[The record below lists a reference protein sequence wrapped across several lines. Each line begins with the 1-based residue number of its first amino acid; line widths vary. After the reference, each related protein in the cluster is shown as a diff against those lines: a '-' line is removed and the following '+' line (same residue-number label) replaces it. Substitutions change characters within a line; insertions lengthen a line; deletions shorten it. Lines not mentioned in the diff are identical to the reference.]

1 VNIYLIGFMGSGKST
16 AGKRVAA
23 LLRWRFEDIDRMVE
37 LKEGMKVPEIF
48 SARGEAYF
56 RSAESAALREVSA
69 RTRTV
74 VACGGGT
81 PCSPENLQ
89 VMKSTGV
96 TVYLKLSVE
105 NLVSRLSRHGNDRPL
120 LRNTDSDTLVVRVS
134 SLLGERSQW
143 YEQADLIIDAAL
155 SEEEEMTSLIAETLR
170 SKGAYL

>member
-1 VNIYLIGFMGSGKST
+1 MNIYLIGFMGSGKST
-16 AGKRVAA
+16 AGKKVAA

-37 LKEGMKVPEIF
+37 KKEGMKVPEIF

-81 PCSPENLQ
+81 PCSPENMQ

-105 NLVSRLSRHGNDRPL
+105 HLVSRLSRHGNDRPL
-120 LRNTDSDTLVVRVS
+120 LKDTDSGTLAGRVS

-143 YEQADLIIDAAL
+143 YEQADLTIDAAL
-155 SEEEEMTSLIAETLR
+155 TEEEEMTSLIADTVR

>member
-1 VNIYLIGFMGSGKST
+1 MNIYLIGFMGSGKST
-16 AGKRVAA
+16 SGRRVAA
-23 LLRWRFEDIDRMVE
+23 LLRWRFEDTDRMVE
-37 LKEGMKVPEIF
+37 KKEGMKVPEIF
-48 SARGEAYF
+48 SASGEEYF
-56 RSAESAALREVSA
+56 RSAESNALREVSA

-105 NLVSRLSRHGNDRPL
+105 NLVSRLSHHGNDRPL
-120 LRNTDSDTLVVRVS
+120 LRNTDSDSLAGRVS

-143 YEQADLIIDAAL
+143 YEQADLVIDAAL
-155 SEEEEMTSLIAETLR
+155 TNEEEMTSMIAETVR